1 MLVGTSS
8 VKARESSVEVT
19 EPRPLLWV
27 ARPERFIGRGIGC
40 KLKRMDEALSTR
52 GKMMSRYGRQFAS
65 AASEMFLM
73 NSEAP
78 TRTQPP
84 EGEEFGPRGLL
95 VRDPYASQLLNGE
108 KIWEIRGKP
117 TQIRGPVVIIK
128 SGTGRAYGTAK
139 LVRVLGPLELDDLTL
154 ASELPRDERE
164 LFRREGLPY
173 SKTYAYVFTDP
184 RWFESP
190 IPYRH
195 PSGAV
200 TWVRLP
206 ELNLEAV
213 SYAPPRYRAAQL
225 NLV

>member
-1 MLVGTSS
+1 
-8 VKARESSVEVT
+8 
-19 EPRPLLWV
+19 
-27 ARPERFIGRGIGC
+27 
-40 KLKRMDEALSTR
+40 
-52 GKMMSRYGRQFAS
+52 MSRYGRQSAS

-73 NSEAP
+73 NTETP
-78 TRTQPP
+78 TRPHLP
-84 EGEEFGPRGLL
+84 ESEELGPRGLL

-117 TQIRGPVVIIK
+117 TQIRGSVVIIK
-128 SGTGRAYGTAK
+128 SGTGHAYGTAK
-139 LVRVLGPLELDDLTL
+139 LVRVLGPLDLDDLTL

-173 SKTYAYVFTDP
+173 PKTYAYVFTDP
-184 RWFESP
+184 KWFESP

-206 ELNLEAV
+206 GLNLEAV
-213 SYAPPRYRAAQL
+213 SYASPRYRAVQL